1 MEHILIRPFTSKDYP
16 GVCVLDAPMFAN
28 MGGYVLF
35 RHIQE
40 LFGELFFVAE
50 DTVTGRIAGYILGG
64 IHLGS
69 PDVGKLIRIGVAP
82 EYQRKEC
89 GTNLCNALFSA
100 MQQRGVK
107 KVHLTVAESNTAAV
121 SFYKKNGFV
130 QTDFVPDYFYP
141 DIARLIFE
149 KEL

>member
-1 MEHILIRPFTSKDYP
+1 MRNFTPKDYRE
-16 GVCVLDAPMFAN
+16 VCILDAPMFEN

-50 DTVTGRIAGYILGG
+50 DTESGKIVGYVLGG
-64 IHLGS
+64 IHLDK
-69 PDVGKLIRIGVAP
+69 PDTGKLIRIGVAKP
-82 EYQRKEC
+82 YQRKEC
-89 GTNLCNALFSA
+89 GTKLCEALFA
-100 MQQRGVK
+100 ALKARGVK
-107 KVHLTVAESNTAAV
+107 KVHLTTAETNTAAV

-130 QTDFVPDYFYP
+130 LTDFVSGYFYP
-141 DIARLIFE
+141 DIPRLVFE